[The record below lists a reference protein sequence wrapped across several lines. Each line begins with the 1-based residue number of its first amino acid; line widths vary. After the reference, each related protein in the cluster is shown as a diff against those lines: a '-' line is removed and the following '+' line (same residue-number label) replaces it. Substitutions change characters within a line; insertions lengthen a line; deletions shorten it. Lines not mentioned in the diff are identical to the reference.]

1 MGLEGQF
8 MILMKIVIPIYVT
21 AFVIY
26 MVSVL
31 RGVSVPDVVL
41 AVDCMSFDV
50 AAFIAILAVYFKST
64 FLVTGAIVLAL
75 WAYLLD
81 VYVAKHLAE
90 GEVGA

>member
-1 MGLEGQF
+1 MGLESQF
-8 MILMKIVIPIYVT
+8 MTFMKVVIPIYLA
-21 AFVIY
+21 AFVVY
-26 MVSVL
+26 MLSVL
-31 RGVSVPDVVL
+31 RGRSVPDVVL

-50 AAFIAILAVYFKST
+50 AAFMAILAVYFRST